1 MQLSPGAMLRELRR
15 KAGLSQRQV
24 AARLGID
31 FTNLSRFETGQR
43 TPDAGTLA
51 ALAAILTT
59 DSDAIFCA
67 FGLLPPDLAE
77 VLASDPATMKS
88 IRELVQSKGQ
98 A

>member
-1 MQLSPGAMLRELRR
+1 MRLSAGATLRELRR

-31 FTNLSRFETGQR
+31 FTNLSRFETDQR
-43 TPDAGTLA
+43 TPDAETLRG
-51 ALAAILTT
+51 LAEVLGG
-59 DSDAIFCA
+59 DSDLLFCA

-77 VLASDPATMKS
+77 TLASDPATLRS
-88 IRELVQSKGQ
+88 IRELVQRKP